1 MKKSKFLKKSLAM
14 LLAVMLV
21 VAMIPLSAAA
31 ASQPTVAKVFV
42 NGVEATPN
50 GSTYSA
56 EIVDP
61 GSSDVTVEVQLDA
74 NGAAGKVAHYIDLDD
89 TTDAELTNGRYVM
102 TLTDAEKAAGSM
114 QFVTV
119 DSSDTQ
125 SEPYTVTFTTVPASD
140 DTAVEAVH
148 LSNNQEYDVSVS
160 GSAYTVVANYGYEIA
175 NGSVNVYTTD
185 DNAVVYEGD
194 ATSTTRADENNDG
207 SYKVD
212 VTSYDT
218 VTYFTVQAAD
228 GTEATYT
235 VTVVEPKPF
244 ASFSID
250 GERHTSQIDRV
261 TEDPDF
267 QVFTSNTNPT
277 VEVYLPYNYG
287 TTEFTPTFETNYSVT
302 VTAKNTAGQDV
313 TLVSGETY
321 DWDDFQ
327 TDTATSTGNDVIL
340 PIVVHYSDG
349 TFEDWNLCFDAIAQD
364 TVAAIKTLSVDN
376 YQATIEGNVITISL
390 PASVRNASASKY
402 MALGVSPGTTVNVVG
417 LNWSKQ
423 AADDE
428 NTLTIS
434 GANVPLTT
442 DNYTLRV
449 TAAGTEFDA
458 DAPQTVDYELNIETA
473 AVQDPEMTAMYLLN
487 EKTGERIEGAI
498 SGSTITF
505 NEIPY
510 TYTSVND
517 LGNRGWKLFWTAA
530 SGCTVTFKNNYGDV
544 TPIYQTGTK
553 LSAVSYLPAGDER
566 FNNTRASAMIDVSNT
581 DSTKSYT
588 IVFNSANASQDSKLG
603 EVQLAQNGVVNYS
616 DLTTAN
622 NIDLT
627 VDNGDSTITGNIA
640 YSEYWKYNNVNAN
653 DGSLGY
659 NTANPRATGGGTV
672 VTELPVDAE
681 MYFVGEGATDTLYA
695 IDPINETHTTVAGV
709 NRNILPAEGW
719 AGSNNFQY
727 VDEYGKDD
735 AVTPLQIVVVS
746 QAAAEQIDAG
756 VTLTSI
762 ENNSKLDGLYT
773 VYDLTLTQNAP
784 RTGSN
789 LTSLSVYDAYTD
801 TTIDASIVGNE
812 ISIEL
817 PYYFTDGDRK
827 SHNNLYLDYT
837 TNEGGA
843 TVQRFTYNGD
853 QVSPNSVV
861 TLNPLVYDLNGDLAK
876 GNCIQLYWGAD
887 DKKLQVKNNQG
898 TNAPFELIQVT
909 AENGVERAE
918 PYTLTVTV
926 AEPENDAVLNSVT
939 INGVTAT
946 PVGNNVTV
954 TLPLASEVTSLA
966 PVFNVST
973 NAYVVVGD
981 RNQIADD
988 GLNMADPGATYNFV
1002 NPRQFTV
1009 VSEDGHTTN
1018 TYTITVEVSNR
1029 FTDVNEGDWF
1039 FEDVMA
1045 GVENGYIQ
1053 GVGNGRFDPYGDI
1066 TRAQFACLIARAMG
1080 FEEPAEGTEVDTRFI
1095 DVPSDYWGA
1104 AAIAFC
1110 QEQGLIEGYS
1120 NGEFRPQNYITR
1132 QEVATILARA
1142 FDLTEISDEKYVDDN
1157 LIPEWSSDAIYMN
1170 KAAGIMNGDA
1180 AGTFRPAA
1188 NMNRAEAATVLMNA
1202 NRAGLIE

>member
-1 MKKSKFLKKSLAM
+1 M
-14 LLAVMLV
+14 
-21 VAMIPLSAAA
+21 
-31 ASQPTVAKVFV
+31 
-42 NGVEATPN
+42 
-50 GSTYSA
+50 
-56 EIVDP
+56 
-61 GSSDVTVEVQLDA
+61 
-74 NGAAGKVAHYIDLDD
+74 AHYIDLDD

-148 LSNNQEYDVSVS
+148 LSNNREYDVSVS
-160 GSAYTVVANYGYEIA
+160 GSAYTVVANYGYDVQVGA
-175 NGSVNVYTTD
+175 SNMSVNVYTAD
-185 DNAVVYEGD
+185 DNAVVYKGD

-212 VTSYDT
+212 VTRYDT

-267 QVFTSNTNPT
+267 QVTTSNTNPT

-321 DWDDFQ
+321 DLADFVRGVTVN
-327 TDTATSTGNDVIL
+327 TDATL

-402 MALGVSPGTTVNVVG
+402 MALGVSPETTVNVVG
-417 LNWSKQ
+417 LNWSKK
-423 AADDE
+423 AAGDE

-487 EKTGERIEGAI
+487 EQTGERIEGAI

-517 LGNRGWKLFWTAA
+517 MGNRGWKLFWTAA
-530 SGCTVTFKNNYGDV
+530 SGCTVTFKNDFNVV

-640 YSEYWKYNNVNAN
+640 YSEYWKYNNVDAN
-653 DGSLGY
+653 NGSLGY
-659 NTANPRATGGGTV
+659 NTANRRETGGGTV

-681 MYFVGEGATDTLYA
+681 MYFVGNDTLYA
-695 IDPINETHTTVAGV
+695 IDPINETHTTVAGDD
-709 NRNILPAEGW
+709 RNILPAEGW
-719 AGSNNFQY
+719 AGSKNFQY

-756 VTLTSI
+756 DTLTSI

-843 TVQRFTYNGD
+843 TVQRFTYNNGN

-876 GNCIQLYWGAD
+876 GDCIQLYWGAD

-988 GLNMADPGATYNFV
+988 GENMADPGATYNFV

-1120 NGEFRPQNYITR
+1120 NGEFRPQNSITR

>member
-89 TTDAELTNGRYVM
+89 TTDAELTNGRYAM
-102 TLTDAEKAAGSM
+102 KLTAAEKAAGSM

-148 LSNNQEYDVSVS
+148 LSNNREYDVSVS
-160 GSAYTVVANYGYEIA
+160 GSAYTVVANYGYDVQVGA
-175 NGSVNVYTTD
+175 SNMSVNVYVADADAKVYQGATT
-185 DNAVVYEGD
+185 G
-194 ATSTTRADENNDG
+194 TTAITPVNGAYPVSVSD
-207 SYKVD
+207 
-212 VTSYDT
+212 YDT

-267 QVFTSNTNPT
+267 QVTTSNTNPT

-287 TTEFTPTFETNYSVT
+287 TTEFTPIFETNYSVT

-313 TLVSGETY
+313 TLVSGKTY
-321 DWDDFQ
+321 DWADFDDVRKV
-327 TDTATSTGNDVIL
+327 TDGTVQDIVL
-340 PIVVHYSDG
+340 PVTVHYSDN
-349 TFEDWNLCFDAIAQD
+349 TTEAWNLCFDAIAQD

-402 MALGVSPGTTVNVVG
+402 MELGVSPETTVNVVG
-417 LNWSKQ
+417 LNWSKK
-423 AADDE
+423 AGVAD

-473 AVQDPEMTAMYLLN
+473 VVQDPEMTAMYLLN

-510 TYTSVND
+510 TYTSVD
-517 LGNRGWKLFWTAA
+517 DMGTRGWKLFWTAA
-530 SGCTVTFKNNYGDV
+530 SGCTVTFKNTSGVV

-553 LSAVSYLPAGDER
+553 LSAVSYLPSSSDR
-566 FNNTRASAMIDVSNT
+566 FNNSKGSAMIDVSNT

-588 IVFNSANASQDSKLG
+588 IVFNSADASQDSKLG
-603 EVQLAQNGVVNYS
+603 EVQLAWNNVTEYS
-616 DLTTAN
+616 QLNTAN
-622 NIDLT
+622 TIDLT

-640 YSEYWKYNNVNAN
+640 YSDWNKYNNVDSSDSQATGNN
-653 DGSLGY
+653 GY
-659 NTANPRATGGGTV
+659 DNSGLQYGGGTI
-672 VTELPVDAE
+672 VTTLPVDAK
-681 MYFVGEGATDTLYA
+681 MYFVGNGRLFA
-695 IDPINETHTTVAGV
+695 IDELNETSGKIA
-709 NRNILPAEGW
+709 NALPSVGW
-719 AGSNNFQY
+719 YGSYAYGNEFQST
-727 VDEYGKDD
+727 DP
-735 AVTPLQIVVVS
+735 VTPLQIVVVS
-746 QAAAEQIDAG
+746 QAAAEQIDETD
-756 VTLTSI
+756 TLTSI

-817 PYYFTDGDRK
+817 PYYFTDDYRK
-827 SHNNLYLDYT
+827 SHDQLYLNYT

-843 TVQRFTYNGD
+843 TVQRFREG
-853 QVSPNSVV
+853 SSNSFV
-861 TLNPLVYDLNGDLAK
+861 TLNPLVYDLNGDLVK
-876 GNCIQLYWGAD
+876 TESIQLFWDAATE
-887 DKKLQVKNNQG
+887 KLQVQNPSNNDALG
-898 TNAPFELIQVT
+898 DFEKIQVT

-973 NAYVVVGD
+973 NAYVVVGGRD
-981 RNQIADD
+981 QIAED
-988 GLNMADPGATYNFV
+988 GVNMADPGATYNFV

-1120 NGEFRPQNYITR
+1120 NGEFRPQNSITR

-1202 NRAGLIE
+1202 NRAGLID

>member
-1 MKKSKFLKKSLAM
+1 MKYFNFSSEG
-14 LLAVMLV
+14 
-21 VAMIPLSAAA
+21 PL
-31 ASQPTVAKVFV
+31 PC
-42 NGVEATPN
+42 
-50 GSTYSA
+50 
-56 EIVDP
+56 
-61 GSSDVTVEVQLDA
+61 LA

-261 TEDPDF
+261 TEDPHF
-267 QVFTSNTNPT
+267 QVTPSNTNPT

-302 VTAKNTAGQDV
+302 VTAENTDGQDV

-321 DWDDFQ
+321 DLADFVRGVTVN
-327 TDTATSTGNDVIL
+327 TDATLS
-340 PIVVHYSDG
+340 IVVHYSDG
-349 TFEDWNLCFDAIAQD
+349 TSEDWNLCFDAIAQD

-402 MALGVSPGTTVNVVG
+402 MALGVSPETTVNVVG
-417 LNWSKQ
+417 LNWSKT
-423 AADDE
+423 AAGDE

-487 EKTGERIEGAI
+487 ERTGERIEGAI
-498 SGSTITF
+498 SGSAITF

-517 LGNRGWKLFWTAA
+517 MGNRGWKLFWTAA
-530 SGCTVTFKNNYGDV
+530 SGCTVTFINDIHDV
-544 TPIYQTGTK
+544 TPIYQTGTE

-581 DSTKSYT
+581 DSTKPYT

-681 MYFVGEGATDTLYA
+681 MYFVGEGTDTLYA
-695 IDPINETHTTVAGV
+695 IDPINETHTTVAGGD
-709 NRNILPAEGW
+709 RNILPAEGW

-756 VTLTSI
+756 DTLTSI

-876 GNCIQLYWGAD
+876 GDCIQLYWGAD

-981 RNQIADD
+981 RNQIDDD
-988 GLNMADPGATYNFV
+988 GVNMADPGATYNFV

>member
-148 LSNNQEYDVSVS
+148 LSNNREYDVSVS

-175 NGSVNVYTTD
+175 NGSVNVHTAD

-267 QVFTSNTNPT
+267 QVATSNTNPT

-302 VTAKNTAGQDV
+302 VTAENTAGQDV

-321 DWDDFQ
+321 DLADFVRGVTVN
-327 TDTATSTGNDVIL
+327 TDATL

-402 MALGVSPGTTVNVVG
+402 MALGVSPETTVNVVG
-417 LNWSKQ
+417 LNWSKT
-423 AADDE
+423 AAVDK

-487 EKTGERIEGAI
+487 EQTGERIEGAI

-510 TYTSVND
+510 TYTSVDD

-530 SGCTVTFKNNYGDV
+530 SGCTVTFKNDFNVV

-616 DLTTAN
+616 DLNTAN

-640 YSEYWKYNNVNAN
+640 YSEYWKYNNVNTD
-653 DGSLGY
+653 DGSLGN

-681 MYFVGEGATDTLYA
+681 MYFVGEGTTDTLYA

-735 AVTPLQIVVVS
+735 AVTPLRIVVVS

-756 VTLTSI
+756 DTLTSI

-876 GNCIQLYWGAD
+876 GDCIQLYWGAD

-988 GLNMADPGATYNFV
+988 GVNMADPGATYNFV

>member
-42 NGVEATPN
+42 NSVEATPN

-148 LSNNQEYDVSVS
+148 LSNNREYDVSVS

-175 NGSVNVYTTD
+175 NGSVNVYTAD

-207 SYKVD
+207 SYEVD

-267 QVFTSNTNPT
+267 QVATSNTNPT
-277 VEVYLPYNYG
+277 AEVYLPYNYG

-302 VTAKNTAGQDV
+302 VTAENTAGQDV

-327 TDTATSTGNDVIL
+327 TDTATSTGDDVIL

-349 TFEDWNLCFDAIAQD
+349 TSEDWNLCFDAIDQD

-402 MALGVSPGTTVNVVG
+402 MALGVSPETTVNVVG
-417 LNWSKQ
+417 LNWSKT
-423 AADDE
+423 AAVDK

-487 EKTGERIEGAI
+487 EQTGERIEGAI

-510 TYTSVND
+510 TYTSVD
-517 LGNRGWKLFWTAA
+517 DMGTRGWKLFWTAA
-530 SGCTVTFKNNYGDV
+530 SGCTVTFKNTSGVV

-553 LSAVSYLPAGDER
+553 LSAVSYLPSSSDR
-566 FNNTRASAMIDVSNT
+566 FNNSKGSAMIDVSNT

-588 IVFNSANASQDSKLG
+588 IVFNSADASQDSKLG
-603 EVQLAQNGVVNYS
+603 EVQLAWNNVTEYS
-616 DLTTAN
+616 QLNTAN
-622 NIDLT
+622 TIDLT

-640 YSEYWKYNNVNAN
+640 YSDWNKYNNVDSSDSQATGNN
-653 DGSLGY
+653 GY
-659 NTANPRATGGGTV
+659 DNSGLQYGGGTI
-672 VTELPVDAE
+672 VTTLPVDAK
-681 MYFVGEGATDTLYA
+681 MYFVGNGGLFA
-695 IDPINETHTTVAGV
+695 IDELNETSGKIA
-709 NRNILPAEGW
+709 NALPSVGW
-719 AGSNNFQY
+719 YGSYAYGNEFQST
-727 VDEYGKDD
+727 DP
-735 AVTPLQIVVVS
+735 VTPLQIVVVS

-756 VTLTSI
+756 DSLTSI

-843 TVQRFTYNGD
+843 TVKSY
-853 QVSPNSVV
+853 VPSVV
-861 TLNPLVYDLNGDLAK
+861 DYTLSALVYDLE
-876 GNCIQLYWGAD
+876 GNVDTAVSEQLEWKSGTTTGLSPVD
-887 DKKLQVKNNQG
+887 DPTDSVIG
-898 TNAPFELIQVT
+898 LINVT

-973 NAYVVVGD
+973 NAYVVVGGRD
-981 RNQIADD
+981 QIAED
-988 GLNMADPGATYNFV
+988 GVNMADPGATYNFV

>member
-1 MKKSKFLKKSLAM
+1 M
-14 LLAVMLV
+14 
-21 VAMIPLSAAA
+21 
-31 ASQPTVAKVFV
+31 
-42 NGVEATPN
+42 
-50 GSTYSA
+50 
-56 EIVDP
+56 
-61 GSSDVTVEVQLDA
+61 
-74 NGAAGKVAHYIDLDD
+74 AHYIDLDD

-175 NGSVNVYTTD
+175 NGSVNVYTAD

-194 ATSTTRADENNDG
+194 ATSTTRADENNDV

-212 VTSYDT
+212 VTRYDT

-267 QVFTSNTNPT
+267 QVAPSNDPT

-327 TDTATSTGNDVIL
+327 TDTATSTGDDVIL

-402 MALGVSPGTTVNVVG
+402 MALGVSPETTVNVVG
-417 LNWSKQ
+417 LNWSKT
-423 AADDE
+423 AAGDE

-487 EKTGERIEGAI
+487 EETGERIEGAI

-530 SGCTVTFKNNYGDV
+530 SGCTVTFKNDFNDV

-616 DLTTAN
+616 DLNTAN

-653 DGSLGY
+653 NGSLGN
-659 NTANPRATGGGTV
+659 NTANPRRTGGGTV

-681 MYFVGEGATDTLYA
+681 MYFVGEGTTDTLYA
-695 IDPINETHTTVAGV
+695 IDPINETHTTVTGGDG
-709 NRNILPAEGW
+709 NILPAEGW
-719 AGSNNFQY
+719 TGSNYFQY

-735 AVTPLQIVVVS
+735 AVTPLKVVVVS
-746 QAAAEQIDAG
+746 QALAEKVG
-756 VTLTSI
+756 TGTSI
-762 ENNSKLDGLYT
+762 TTLSALEVEANEGLYT

-853 QVSPNSVV
+853 QVSPDSVV

-876 GNCIQLYWGAD
+876 GDCIQLYWGAD

-988 GLNMADPGATYNFV
+988 GENMADPGATYNFV

-1120 NGEFRPQNYITR
+1120 NGEFRPQNSITR

-1202 NRAGLIE
+1202 NRAGLID

>member
-89 TTDAELTNGRYVM
+89 TTDAELTHGRYVM

-148 LSNNQEYDVSVS
+148 LSNNREYDVSVS
-160 GSAYTVVANYGYEIA
+160 GSAYTVVANYGYDEQVGA
-175 NGSVNVYTTD
+175 SNMSVNVYVADADAKVYQGATT
-185 DNAVVYEGD
+185 G
-194 ATSTTRADENNDG
+194 TTAITPKNGAYPVSVSD
-207 SYKVD
+207 
-212 VTSYDT
+212 YDT

-250 GERHTSQIDRV
+250 GERHTSQIGRV

-267 QVFTSNTNPT
+267 QVAPSYDPT

-302 VTAKNTAGQDV
+302 VTAKNTDDQDV

-327 TDTATSTGNDVIL
+327 TDTATSTGGDVIL

-349 TFEDWNLCFDAIAQD
+349 TSEDWNLCFDAIAQD

-402 MALGVSPGTTVNVVG
+402 MELGVSPETTVNVVG
-417 LNWSKQ
+417 LNWSKK
-423 AADDE
+423 AGVAD

-473 AVQDPEMTAMYLLN
+473 VVQDPEMTAMYLLN

-510 TYTSVND
+510 TYTSVD
-517 LGNRGWKLFWTAA
+517 DMGTRGWKLFWTAA
-530 SGCTVTFKNNYGDV
+530 SGCTVTFKNTSGVV

-553 LSAVSYLPAGDER
+553 LSAVSYLPSSSDR
-566 FNNTRASAMIDVSNT
+566 FNNSKGSAMIDVSNT

-588 IVFNSANASQDSKLG
+588 IVFNSAKASQDSKLG

-616 DLTTAN
+616 DLNTAN

-653 DGSLGY
+653 DGSLGN
-659 NTANPRATGGGTV
+659 NTAHPRETGGGTV

-681 MYFVGEGATDTLYA
+681 MYFVGEGTDTLYA
-695 IDPINETHTTVAGV
+695 IDPINETHTTVTGGD
-709 NRNILPAEGW
+709 RNILPAEGW
-719 AGSNNFQY
+719 AGSKNFRY

-735 AVTPLQIVVVS
+735 AVTPLKVVVVS
-746 QAAAEQIDAG
+746 QALAEKVG
-756 VTLTSI
+756 TGTSI
-762 ENNSKLDGLYT
+762 TTLSALEVEANEGLYT

-817 PYYFTDGDRK
+817 PYYFTDDYRK
-827 SHNNLYLDYT
+827 SHDQLYLNYT

-843 TVQRFTYNGD
+843 TVQRFLEG
-853 QVSPNSVV
+853 SSNSFV
-861 TLNPLVYDLNGDLAK
+861 TLNPLVYDLNGDLVK
-876 GNCIQLYWGAD
+876 TESIQLFWDAATE
-887 DKKLQVKNNQG
+887 KLQVQNPSNNDALG
-898 TNAPFELIQVT
+898 DFEKIQVT

-973 NAYVVVGD
+973 NAYVVVGG
-981 RNQIADD
+981 RNQIDDD
-988 GLNMADPGATYNFV
+988 GVNMADPGATYNFV

-1045 GVENGYIQ
+1045 GVENGYT
-1053 GVGNGRFDPYGDI
+1053 
-1066 TRAQFACLIARAMG
+1066 TRK
-1080 FEEPAEGTEVDTRFI
+1080 
-1095 DVPSDYWGA
+1095 
-1104 AAIAFC
+1104 
-1110 QEQGLIEGYS
+1110 
-1120 NGEFRPQNYITR
+1120 
-1132 QEVATILARA
+1132 
-1142 FDLTEISDEKYVDDN
+1142 ISSAS
-1157 LIPEWSSDAIYMN
+1157 L
-1170 KAAGIMNGDA
+1170 
-1180 AGTFRPAA
+1180 R
-1188 NMNRAEAATVLMNA
+1188 
-1202 NRAGLIE
+1202 